1 MGCTKC
7 RPKKFLDENKD
18 NEIIYTQKAGNLFKY
33 KSIIDIL
40 DSRIDYNN
48 IYQQKEILQDEEI
61 EQLNEVAKKIKNC
74 SKNVKVEL

>member
-18 NEIIYTQKAGNLFKY
+18 NEIIYTQKAGNLFKH

-48 IYQQKEILQDEEI
+48 IYLKTEILQDEEI
-61 EQLNEVAKKIKNC
+61 EKLHEVEKK
-74 SKNVKVEL
+74 